1 MNSIK
6 RELEDYKLL
15 LRNVPSLVVSL
26 FIVSVISMN
35 LLANKEWFTT
45 PYLALD
51 CGFTVSWV
59 SFLCMDMICRRFGGK
74 AAAKISILAMVVNL
88 AVFVLFRFAAGTS
101 GMWGQYY
108 ETESLQVN
116 DALNATFA
124 GSWQIVIGS
133 SIAML
138 CGAVTN
144 SAINGAIGKRLKNKS
159 FGDFALRSYVSTALG
174 QFVDNFVFAVIV
186 SVPLFGWTMTQVVS
200 CSILMAGFELVCEV
214 VLSPIAYRITC
225 GWDREHV
232 GEAYLAKKALPS
244 GQMDA
249 TQSSL

>member
-1 MNSIK
+1 MNCIK
-6 RELEDYKLL
+6 RELEDYKIL

-45 PYLALD
+45 EYLALD
-51 CGFTVSWV
+51 CGFLVSWV

-74 AAAKISILAMVVNL
+74 AAAKISILAMAVNL
-88 AVFVLFRFAAGTS
+88 AVFIIFRYAAGTS

-108 ETESLQVN
+108 ETDSVQVN

-124 GSWQIVIGS
+124 GSWQIVLGS
-133 SIAML
+133 SLAML

-144 SAINGAIGKRLKNKS
+144 SVINSAVGRHLKNKS
-159 FGDFALRSYVSTALG
+159 FGDFALRSYLSTAAG
-174 QFVDNFVFAVIV
+174 QFVDNFVFAVVV
-186 SVPLFGWTMTQVVS
+186 SVPLFGWTMKQVIF
-200 CSILMAGFELVCEV
+200 CSLVMAGFELLCEAL
-214 VLSPIAYRITC
+214 LSPIAYHITC

-232 GEAYLAKKALPS
+232 GEAYLRFAPADQEVS
-244 GQMDA
+244 I
-249 TQSSL
+249 